1 MRIVCFALDIVF
13 YAVILWVILSWVV
26 SFGRLS
32 WGHPVRKLYDFL
44 AADKRVK
51 MVNTRTINDPALA
64 GAYCS
69 SPSPTTG
76 AAFPSTRIRSS
87 PASPRSR

>member
-1 MRIVCFALDIVF
+1 MRIVCFALDVIF

-44 AADKRVK
+44 AK
-51 MVNTRTINDPALA
+51 MIDPVLR
-64 GAYCS
+64 
-69 SPSPTTG
+69 P
-76 AAFPSTRIRSS
+76 IRSVLPPVRIGGGGLDLS
-87 PASPRSR
+87 PLVLMFGLIILRGLVC

>member
-1 MRIVCFALDIVF
+1 MRIVCIALDIIF

-44 AADKRVK
+44 AR
-51 MVNTRTINDPALA
+51 MIDPVLR
-64 GAYCS
+64 
-69 SPSPTTG
+69 P
-76 AAFPSTRIRSS
+76 IRSVLPPVRIGGGGLDLS
-87 PASPRSR
+87 PLVLMFGLIILRGLVC

>member
-44 AADKRVK
+44 AK
-51 MVNTRTINDPALA
+51 MIDPVLR
-64 GAYCS
+64 
-69 SPSPTTG
+69 P
-76 AAFPSTRIRSS
+76 IRSVLPPVRIGGGGLDLS
-87 PASPRSR
+87 PLVLMFGLIIVRGLVC

>member
-44 AADKRVK
+44 AK
-51 MVNTRTINDPALA
+51 MIDPVLR
-64 GAYCS
+64 
-69 SPSPTTG
+69 P
-76 AAFPSTRIRSS
+76 IRSVLPPVRIGGGGLDLS
-87 PASPRSR
+87 PLVLMFGLVILRGLVC

>member
-44 AADKRVK
+44 AK
-51 MVNTRTINDPALA
+51 MIDPVLR
-64 GAYCS
+64 
-69 SPSPTTG
+69 P
-76 AAFPSTRIRSS
+76 IRSVLPPVRIGGGGLDLS
-87 PASPRSR
+87 PLVLMFGLIIVRGRVC

>member
-1 MRIVCFALDIVF
+1 MRIVCFALDIIF

-44 AADKRVK
+44 AR
-51 MVNTRTINDPALA
+51 MIDPVLR
-64 GAYCS
+64 
-69 SPSPTTG
+69 P
-76 AAFPSTRIRSS
+76 IRSVLPPVRIGGGGLDLS
-87 PASPRSR
+87 PLVLMFGLIILRGLVC

>member
-1 MRIVCFALDIVF
+1 MRIVCFALDIIF

-44 AADKRVK
+44 AK
-51 MVNTRTINDPALA
+51 MIDPVLR
-64 GAYCS
+64 
-69 SPSPTTG
+69 P
-76 AAFPSTRIRSS
+76 IRSVLPPVRIGGGGLDLS
-87 PASPRSR
+87 PLVLMFGLIIVRGLVC

>member
-1 MRIVCFALDIVF
+1 MGIVCFALDIVF

-44 AADKRVK
+44 AK
-51 MVNTRTINDPALA
+51 MIDPVLR
-64 GAYCS
+64 
-69 SPSPTTG
+69 P
-76 AAFPSTRIRSS
+76 IRSVLPPVRIGGGGLDLS
-87 PASPRSR
+87 PLVLMFGLIILRGLIC

>member
-44 AADKRVK
+44 AR
-51 MVNTRTINDPALA
+51 MIDPVLR
-64 GAYCS
+64 
-69 SPSPTTG
+69 P
-76 AAFPSTRIRSS
+76 IRSVLPPVRIGGGGLDLS
-87 PASPRSR
+87 PLVLMFGLIIVRGLVC